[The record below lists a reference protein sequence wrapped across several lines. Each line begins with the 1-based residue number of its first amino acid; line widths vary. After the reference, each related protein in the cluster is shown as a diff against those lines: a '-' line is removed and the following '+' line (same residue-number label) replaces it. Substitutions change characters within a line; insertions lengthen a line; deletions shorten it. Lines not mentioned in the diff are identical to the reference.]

1 MKKNIQR
8 KRIFHA
14 LMILSLSIFLLIPG
28 AIIADDTKAAG
39 VSPQEEEQKEKP
51 EKQKKPVKEKEV
63 PIESKIEETM
73 IVTATRGEMDFY
85 SAPTTASVIT
95 ADEIQKKNPQNV
107 TELLNSIPGVE
118 VSGTGAAGSFRGIPS
133 IRGWSSNR
141 VLILVDGQRINNT
154 RESTDFAGIIPAI
167 VDVHQVERIEV
178 VKGAGAVLYGS
189 DALGGV
195 INIITKKP
203 EEGAPPIGGMLDL
216 RYSAADSQ
224 KNGRIEAHG
233 TLGFFSY
240 RFGYTGYDAD
250 NYHIPETLFIREDY
264 WRAGTGEAKPVDFVP
279 GSHSKG
285 SNFDFSAFFI
295 ASEKNRLSLDLYHRR
310 TRNAEFPVSLD
321 NLEFINFNPDV
332 PVIPFSCN
340 AGGCGQFLSFPVYD
354 WNRLNLSY
362 TGKELGFF
370 DAIEANLYYQ
380 KTDKESLTSLDFLIA
395 PPPAPGDDPI
405 SFPLSFVTASIIRST
420 GINVKFNSKIT
431 NSNQLTYGIDFYE
444 DTLDETHFTDG
455 ERDEQSV
462 PDSSSNN
469 YAVYIQNTSRMISKL
484 TLITAFRYDWN
495 TFHSETD
502 PFYEG
507 VQFDVIEKDPT
518 WNVAATYSFTP
529 QVNGYVNI
537 GRSFR
542 APNLQERSVA
552 GAVSVGGYFIQNPD
566 LSAETNTNYEI
577 GVKTRFDKMSGEA
590 AIYLSRIHDLITAV
604 EMDDP
609 ATPFTEVMLQNI
621 NKVKGIG
628 GEFSLHFFPIEGWT
642 FSASYSRMRRVD
654 SETDE
659 KLAGDPPQKLMLS
672 ALWESHS
679 RRLYIEGVWR
689 IVDRMKKIDDPAFG
703 QAEVPGYG
711 VHSLRGGYV
720 FNRYLMATITINNLF
735 NKSYFESLSPNWWAP
750 ERNFVLGLSTYF

>member
-1 MKKNIQR
+1 MV
-8 KRIFHA
+8 F
-14 LMILSLSIFLLIPG
+14 SVFIFLFVAG
-28 AIIADDTKAAG
+28 TVIANDMQAAG
-39 VSPQEEEQKEKP
+39 GSPQDEEQKEKSE
-51 EKQKKPVKEKEV
+51 EKKKTVKAKEA
-63 PIESKIEETM
+63 PIESKVQETV

-167 VDVHQVERIEV
+167 VDVQQVERIEV

-203 EEGAPPIGGMLDL
+203 KEGAPPINGMLDL
-216 RYSAADSQ
+216 RYSTADSQ

-233 TLGFFSY
+233 NLGFFSY

-250 NYHIPETLFIREDY
+250 NYHIPETFFIRDDY
-264 WRAGTGEAKPVDFVP
+264 WKAGTGEAKQVDFVP
-279 GSHSKG
+279 GSYSKG
-285 SNFDFSAFFI
+285 SNLDFSAFFK

-310 TRNAEFPVSLD
+310 TRDAEFPVSLE

-354 WNRLNLSY
+354 WDRLNLGY
-362 TGKELGFF
+362 AGKELGFF
-370 DAIEANLYYQ
+370 NAIEANLYYQ
-380 KTDKESLTSLDFLIA
+380 KTDKESLTSLDFLIS
-395 PPPAPGDDPI
+395 PPPAPGADPI
-405 SFPLSFVTASIIRST
+405 SFPLSFLTASSIRST
-420 GINVKFNSKIT
+420 GINVKLDSKIMS
-431 NSNQLTYGIDFYE
+431 NNQLTYGIDFYE
-444 DTLDETHFTDG
+444 DQLDETHFTDG

-462 PDSSSNN
+462 PDSSSSN
-469 YAVYIQNTSRMISKL
+469 YAVYVQNTNRTVPKL

-495 TFHSETD
+495 NFQSDID
-502 PFYEG
+502 PYYEG
-507 VQFDVIEKDPT
+507 AQFDVTEKDPT

-566 LSAETNTNYEI
+566 LSAETNTNFEI
-577 GVKTRFDKMSGEA
+577 GVKTRFEKMSGEA

-604 EMDDP
+604 DMDDP
-609 ATPFTEVMLQNI
+609 NTPAFTEVMLQNI

-642 FSASYSRMRRVD
+642 FSASYSRMRRID
-654 SETDE
+654 TETE
-659 KLAGDPPQKLMLS
+659 ERLAGDPPQKLMLS
-672 ALWESHS
+672 ALWESRS
-679 RRLYIEGVWR
+679 RRFYVEWVSR

-711 VHSLRGGYV
+711 VHSLRSGYV

-735 NKSYFESLSPNWWAP
+735 DKSYFESLSPNWWAP